1 MKKQWM
7 FTLAVL
13 VTGALWAT
21 PPANSQTYSVL
32 YNFGTRANDPIN
44 PSGNLAQGRDGA
56 MYGTSY
62 DGGVYGQGTVFKV
75 TTAGKA
81 SVLHSF
87 CAQKNCA
94 DGNSP
99 DGGLTLRP
107 DGHFIGTTVTGGSY
121 GYGTIFD
128 VTQTGEFQ
136 VLYNFTG
143 GADGAF
149 PSAAPILGP
158 DGSYYGTTAE
168 GGAASGCG
176 SIYRLTNPG
185 ATAHAFKLLFD
196 FDEAHGCGPSAPL
209 LLGMDGELYGPAI
222 YGGNAGY
229 GVIFKISTTGKLR
242 VLHNFQ
248 GDGDGFDPGG
258 PLIQGSNGNFF
269 GTTRGIGSP
278 NGGGV
283 FEMTPGGTLTSLHHL
298 NGTTDG
304 DYVMAGVVE
313 ATDGNFYGAAE
324 EGGINDN
331 YNCGAGCGTLFRA
344 STSSGFSVLY
354 SFDFTSGY
362 FPETIPAQNTNGML
376 YGDTYWGGITGGI
389 CAPFG
394 CGVFYRLEGDLP
406 AFVSLVPYRGKV
418 GSTIEFLG
426 QGFTASSVVSFNGV
440 PAPATV
446 VAGTYLRAI
455 VPNGASSGLVT
466 VTTSDGTL
474 KSNQEFV
481 VVP

>member
-7 FTLAVL
+7 FALAVVIVAVS
-13 VTGALWAT
+13 VTF
-21 PPANSQTYSVL
+21 PANSQTYSVL
-32 YNFGTRANDPIN
+32 YNFGTHANDPIN

-75 TTAGKA
+75 STAGKVN
-81 SVLHSF
+81 VLHSF
-87 CAQKNCA
+87 CAQANCV
-94 DGNSP
+94 DGSSP

-107 DGHFIGTTVTGGSY
+107 DGHFIGTTLTGGSY

-128 VTQTGEFQ
+128 VTQTGELH

-143 GADGAF
+143 VTDGAY
-149 PSAAPILGP
+149 PSAPPILGP
-158 DGSYYGTTAE
+158 DGSYYGTTAQ
-168 GGAASGCG
+168 GGDASGCG
-176 SIYRLTNPG
+176 SIYRIRNSGATVGGFQLLYDFDNTHGCEPG
-185 ATAHAFKLLFD
+185 APLVLGADGD
-196 FDEAHGCGPSAPL
+196 F
-209 LLGMDGELYGPAI
+209 YGPAI

-229 GVIFKISTTGKLR
+229 GVIFKITTKGKLR

-258 PLIQGSNGNFF
+258 PLIQGTDGNFY
-269 GTTRGIGSP
+269 GTTRGVGTP
-278 NGGGV
+278 HGGGV
-283 FEMTPGGTLTSLHHL
+283 FQMTPNGTLTSLHHL

-304 DYVMAGVVE
+304 DYVMAGVVQ

-331 YNCGAGCGTLFRA
+331 YNCGSGCGTLFRA
-344 STSSGFSVLY
+344 STTDSFSVLY
-354 SFDFTSGY
+354 SFDFNSGY
-362 FPETIPAQNTNGML
+362 FPESIPFQHTNGTL

-394 CGVFYRLEGDLP
+394 CGVFYSLDGNLP
-406 AFVSLVPYRGKV
+406 PFVSLVPYQAKA
-418 GSTIEFLG
+418 GSTIHFLG
-426 QGFTASSVVSFNGV
+426 QGFTASSIVSFNGI

-446 VAGTYLRAI
+446 VSGTYLRAV
-455 VPNGASSGLVT
+455 VPSSATTGVVT
-466 VTTSDGTL
+466 VTTSDGMLT
-474 KSNQEFV
+474 SNQEFLIT
-481 VVP
+481 P